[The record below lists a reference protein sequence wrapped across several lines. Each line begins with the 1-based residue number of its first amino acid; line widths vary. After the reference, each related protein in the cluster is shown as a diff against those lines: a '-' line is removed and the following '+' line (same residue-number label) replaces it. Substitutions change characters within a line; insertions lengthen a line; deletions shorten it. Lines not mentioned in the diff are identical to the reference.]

1 MQRHL
6 CLTAGLRD
14 HLGEARLS
22 GRWEYLHLVYLR
34 IYLLLITRLKPFGL
48 PLNIL
53 VRLEIAPRIR
63 GGFGRWKASISQE
76 AHVHCNLFLPMLVA
90 FPAENTKKGLKAATP
105 LMDLCPLPS
114 RFYIV
119 KCGVARPT
127 VWHSCIP
134 GTSVTQSWV
143 FECVTLGC
151 LANVKGSTQVANRFP
166 FEYNIPVINLPRAE
180 FPAFP

>member
-1 MQRHL
+1 MQRICASLLDSATIWERPACQGDGNISTWCTFASTCCCYQTKTFRTITQHPGSFGD
-6 CLTAGLRD
+6 CSTD
-14 HLGEARLS
+14 S
-22 GRWEYLHLVYLR
+22 GRLR
-34 IYLLLITRLKPFGL
+34 QV
-48 PLNIL
+48 LN
-53 VRLEIAPRIR
+53 RQFHR
-63 GGFGRWKASISQE
+63 E
-76 AHVHCNLFLPMLVA
+76 AHVHCNPFLPMLVA

-119 KCGVARPT
+119 KCGVARPM

-151 LANVKGSTQVANRFP
+151 LANVKGSTQAENRFP